1 MAGTDLTHVVLGG
14 GQRQTQ
20 PLSLQGEG
28 RAAAG
33 VRSYNLREM
42 PNAIPPAAVR
52 DLRRALARDRVLSAP
67 EDLLVFEYDGTI
79 ERGQP
84 QVAVFPDTTDEVAAA
99 VKIARRY
106 DLPVVPRGAG
116 TGLSGGAVAAVGG
129 VIVALTRMRRILEVD
144 VANRTALVEPGV
156 VNLDLSKAVAPHGL
170 YYAPDPSSQRACTIG
185 GNVAENAGGPHC
197 LAYGVTTNHV
207 LGLELVLADGEV
219 VWTGGVARDLPGYD
233 LTGVVVGSEGT
244 LCIVTKALVRLLR
257 VPEATRTLLAIFDS
271 IDQAT
276 AAVSAVIAAGLVPA
290 ALEMMDD
297 VTLRA
302 LAALNMG
309 YPQEAGAVLLIE
321 VEGLTE
327 AAEADAAQARAV
339 CQGAG
344 AREIREASDPADR
357 ERLWAGRKGAIGA
370 FGQIAPN
377 YYVLDGVVPR
387 TKLPA
392 VMRGV
397 AAVGERFGFP
407 IANVF
412 HAGDGNLH
420 PCILFDE
427 RRPGETARVLDAGE
441 AIMRLCV
448 EAGGSITGEHGVGL
462 EKRDFLPWIFSEAD
476 LAAMAKLKAAF
487 GAGERFN
494 PCKAFP
500 TIKGCGEVRSKL
512 IQALGPDA
520 YV

>member
-1 MAGTDLTHVVLGG
+1 VK
-14 GQRQTQ
+14 
-20 PLSLQGEG
+20 
-28 RAAAG
+28 
-33 VRSYNLREM
+33 
-42 PNAIPPAAVR
+42 AIPDAAIVE
-52 DLRRALARDRVLSAP
+52 LQRALGREHVLHTP

-84 QVAVFPDTTDEVAAA
+84 QVVVFPDTTGEVAAA

-106 DLPVVPRGAG
+106 GLPIVPRGAG
-116 TGLSGGAVAAVGG
+116 TGLSGGAVAAIGG
-129 VIVALTRMRRILEVD
+129 VIIALTRMKRILEVD
-144 VANRTALVEPGV
+144 AANRTALVEPGV
-156 VNLDLSKAVAPHGL
+156 VNLELSKAVAHLGL

-219 VWTGGVARDLPGYD
+219 VWTGGTACDLPGYD
-233 LTGVVVGSEGT
+233 LTGAVVGSEGT
-244 LCIVTKALVRLLR
+244 LGIVTKALVRLLR
-257 VPEATRTLLAIFDS
+257 LPEATRTLLAIFDS
-271 IDQAT
+271 IDAAT
-276 AAVSAVIAAGLVPA
+276 NAVSAVIAAGLVPA

-302 LAALNMG
+302 VAALNVG
-309 YPQEAGAVLLIE
+309 YPQDAGSVLLIE

-327 AAEADAAQARAV
+327 AAAEDAAKARAI
-339 CQGAG
+339 CIDSG
-344 AREIREASDPADR
+344 AREVREAVDAADR

-387 TKLPA
+387 TKLPET
-392 VMRGV
+392 MRGV
-397 AAVGERFGFP
+397 ARVSQEFGFA

-427 RRPGETARVLDAGE
+427 RKPGETARVLDAGE

-476 LAAMAKLKAAF
+476 LSAMRRLKAAF
-487 GAGERFN
+487 GAQGAEAGPEAAFFN

-500 TIKGCGEVRSKL
+500 TSKGCGEVRSKL
-512 IQALGPDA
+512 VQAFGPDA

>member
-1 MAGTDLTHVVLGG
+1 MSTHSVSV
-14 GQRQTQ
+14 R
-20 PLSLQGEG
+20 PIP
-28 RAAAG
+28 AAAIDELTRVFG
-33 VRSYNLREM
+33 RE
-42 PNAIPPAAVR
+42 
-52 DLRRALARDRVLSAP
+52 RVLHTP
-67 EDLLVFEYDGTI
+67 EDLIVFEYDGTI

-84 QVAVFPDTTDEVAAA
+84 QVVVFPDTPQEIAAA

-129 VIVALTRMRRILEVD
+129 VIIATTRMHHILEVD
-144 VANRTALVEPGV
+144 VRNRTALVEPGV
-156 VNLDLSKAVAPHGL
+156 VNLHLSQAVAKHGL

-207 LGLELVLADGEV
+207 LGLEIVTAEGEV
-219 VWTGGVARDLPGYD
+219 VWVGGGARDLPGYD
-233 LTGVVVGSEGT
+233 LPGIIVGSEGT

-257 VPEATRTLLAIFDS
+257 LPESTHTLLAIFDNV
-271 IDQAT
+271 DDAT
-276 AAVSAVIAAGLVPA
+276 NAVSAIIAAGLVPA

-297 VTLRA
+297 VTLKA
-302 LAALNMG
+302 LAAANMG
-309 YPQEAGAVLLIE
+309 YPEDAGAVLLIE
-321 VEGLTE
+321 VEGLAE
-327 AAEADAAQARAV
+327 AAAEDATLARSI
-339 CQGAG
+339 CGESG
-344 AREIREASDPADR
+344 AREVREATDPADR
-357 ERLWAGRKGAIGA
+357 DRLWAGRKGAIGA

-387 TKLPA
+387 TRLPEA
-392 VMRGV
+392 MQGV
-397 AAVGERFGFP
+397 ARISEQYGFA

-427 RRPGETARVLDAGE
+427 RNPGETTRVLDAGE
-441 AIMRLCV
+441 AIMRICV
-448 EAGGSITGEHGVGL
+448 DVGGSVTGEHGIGL
-462 EKRDFLPWIFSEAD
+462 EKRDFMPWIFSDAD
-476 LAAMAKLKAAF
+476 IAAMTKLKLAF
-487 GAGERFN
+487 GSATPDDATGEGRFN

-500 TIKGCGEVRSKL
+500 TSKGCGEVHSKA
-512 IQALGPDA
+512 IQAYGPDA